1 MNPFT
6 PTAFIP
12 RIEQLA
18 FSKLRA
24 DGVRG
29 IIVDL
34 DNTLVGYRALAPAP
48 EIVAWIAEARAHD
61 IKIVMVT
68 NNATPWAVDI
78 ANQLALPIVPRAR
91 KPLPG
96 GFARAVCMM
105 DLRREDVIVIG
116 DQLFTD
122 ILGAKIAGLRTI
134 LVDPLVRR
142 DPWNTLP
149 LRLLERALLRDFP
162 RTQTALADK
171 EGL

>member
-6 PTAFIP
+6 PTAYVP

-18 FSKLRA
+18 LSKLRA

-34 DNTLVGYRALAPAP
+34 DNTLVGYRALEPAP
-48 EIVAWIAEARAHD
+48 EIVAWIANAPAHD
-61 IKIVMVT
+61 LKIVMVT
-68 NNATPWAVDI
+68 NNATPWAVEI
-78 ANQLALPIVPRAR
+78 AKRLAIPIVPRAR
-91 KPLPG
+91 KPLPR
-96 GFARAVCMM
+96 GFARALRMM
-105 DLRREDVIVIG
+105 GLARDEVVVIG

-142 DPWNTLP
+142 DPWNTFP
-149 LRLLERALLRDFP
+149 LRLLERALLRDLP
-162 RTQTALADK
+162 RTHDDLAEEK
-171 EGL
+171 GV